1 MLTVSEVSSSG
12 PGLLTETICV
22 GIAGTI
28 PEAGRG
34 FGGGS
39 VTTSVSTST
48 GGRST
53 PIARTILGEKS
64 LEMHDEV

>member
-34 FGGGS
+34 FGGDS

>member
-1 MLTVSEVSSSG
+1 MLTVDGVANSG

-28 PEAGRG
+28 PEAGGRE
-34 FGGGS
+34 FGGS
-39 VTTSVSTST
+39 SVSTST

-53 PIARTILGEKS
+53 PIARTILSGKL
-64 LEMHDEV
+64 LEMHEVMLS